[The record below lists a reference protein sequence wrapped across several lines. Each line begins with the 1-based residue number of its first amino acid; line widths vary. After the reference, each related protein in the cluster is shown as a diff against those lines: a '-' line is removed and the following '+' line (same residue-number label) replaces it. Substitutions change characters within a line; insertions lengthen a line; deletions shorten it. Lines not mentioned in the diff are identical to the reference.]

1 MSPTVWPERL
11 LDPLTW
17 PKLGVTEFF
26 TECNWQGLPIARPQP
41 PAATVNRPIAGVS
54 LQAPPL
60 TANWQALSV
69 DQFFGQGNWSG
80 LVQPVPVA
88 SAPLEV
94 QLGNLPIAADW
105 QCQPVQA
112 FFDNVNWSG
121 QLQPIYSQAEFT
133 PELSFT
139 MPVAEFFG
147 MIAWDMKPA
156 IAALPI
162 TSPAAVAP
170 SREITLSDLSD
181 LF

>member
-11 LDPLTW
+11 LDPLGW

-41 PAATVNRPIAGVS
+41 PAGHRPIAAAS
-54 LQAPPL
+54 LEVPPL
-60 TANWQALSV
+60 TANWPGLSV
-69 DQFFGQGNWSG
+69 DQFFGEGNWSG
-80 LVQPVPVA
+80 LVRAIPT
-88 SAPLEV
+88 APSEA
-94 QLGNLPIAADW
+94 QSGNLPIAADW
-105 QCQPVQA
+105 QSQPVQA

-121 QLQPIYSQAEFT
+121 QLRPIYDQAEAA
-133 PELSFT
+133 PQLSMT

-147 MIAWDMKPA
+147 LIAWDMKPA
-156 IAALPI
+156 IAALPV
-162 TSPAAVAP
+162 TPAAPVAP